1 MKNNTQYGVLM
12 RKYFVSSDTYIF
24 VPEYIIE
31 GFLVENDK
39 CGYFV
44 DKMGDEYLTI
54 ANPAILESAEL
65 NLHIGYVITEKE
77 LLERYPDLSIQ
88 DAKSAYFNEICDK
101 LNIGL
106 YSYQDDK
113 IYIFTLDIDDIFKGI
128 TEPTIDMDSYMEDI
142 KQENVGSASLENN
155 TKDEVAEIEENQDSK
170 DGYNNILKYNAKEMK
185 KYFDQKIIGQEEA
198 KKDVISAIIMNKLS
212 NNSANR
218 NSCLLV
224 GPTGSGKTLIAETVS
239 EYLDL
244 PIEIIDTTQLSVPGY
259 VGANIE
265 DFLSRLILKAGG
277 DIKKAEEGIVI
288 FDEIDKK
295 GSKDNGDV
303 AGKGVLNTLLP
314 FFQGT
319 HYNVKYNGGTVL
331 FDTSKLTIFATGAF
345 TDVANGTKKKDDR
358 YNSTTIGFASS
369 IAETSKQDIK
379 YDKLEIEDF
388 VKYGNMPIEIMG
400 RFTTIT
406 QLTGHTKESLRSIL
420 TDSNISA
427 LLAEKDR
434 LNKIGVELR
443 WTEGYLDKAVEKAL
457 KLKTGGRSLKT
468 IVESSVKEARWEV
481 LENIGEYAAIIL
493 TEKTVLDNQDCELVK
508 IDGETINFK
517 EILEI
522 KNKEKEKIKVKTI
535 I

>member
-1 MKNNTQYGVLM
+1 MENITQYGILM
-12 RKYFVSSDTYIF
+12 RKHFVSNDTYLF

-31 GFLVENDK
+31 GILVEDESNP
-39 CGYFV
+39 YFV
-44 DKMGDEYLTI
+44 DEMGDEYLTI
-54 ANPAILESAEL
+54 TNPAILETVDI
-65 NLHIGYVITEKE
+65 NLQIGYVIKEEE
-77 LLERYPDLSIQ
+77 LLDRYPDLSIQ
-88 DAKSAYFNEICDK
+88 AAKAAYFNEVSDK
-101 LNIGL
+101 LNLGL

-113 IYIFTLDIDDIFKGI
+113 IYIFTMDINEMFQSLTKDLI
-128 TEPTIDMDSYMEDI
+128 EMDSFIETI
-142 KQENVGSASLENN
+142 KQENDNSNNETKKEENN
-155 TKDEVAEIEENQDSK
+155 VKNNSVSNIKND
-170 DGYNNILKYNAKEMK
+170 NILKYNAKEMK
-185 KYFDQKIIGQEEA
+185 KYFDEKIIGQEEA

-212 NNSANR
+212 NNATNR

-244 PIEIIDTTQLSVPGY
+244 PIEIIDTTQLSIPGY

-265 DFLSRLILKAGG
+265 DFLSRLIMKAGG

-295 GSKDNGDV
+295 GSKENGDV

-319 HYNVKYNGGTVL
+319 SYNVKYNGSTVL

-358 YNSTTIGFASS
+358 YNATTIGFNSASLN
-369 IAETSKQDIK
+369 ETKQDIK
-379 YDKLEIEDF
+379 YEKLEIEDF

-406 QLTGHTKESLRSIL
+406 QLTGHTKESLRTIL
-420 TDSNISA
+420 TDSNVSA
-427 LLAEKDR
+427 LLSEKEK
-434 LNKIGVELR
+434 LKKIGVDLR
-443 WTEGYLDKAVEKAL
+443 WTDGFLDKVVEKAL

-468 IVESSVKEARWEV
+468 TVESSVKEARWEV
-481 LENIGEYAAIIL
+481 LENIGGYIAIIL
-493 TEKTVLDNQDCELVK
+493 TEKTVSDNQDCELMLS
-508 IDGETINFK
+508 DGNTLNLKRIIE
-517 EILEI
+517 E
-522 KNKEKEKIKVKTI
+522 KNKEIEKAKVKKI